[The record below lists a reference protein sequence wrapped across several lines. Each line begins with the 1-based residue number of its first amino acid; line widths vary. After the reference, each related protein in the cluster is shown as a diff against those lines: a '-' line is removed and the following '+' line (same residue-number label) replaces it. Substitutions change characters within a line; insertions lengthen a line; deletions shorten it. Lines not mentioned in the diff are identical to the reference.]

1 LISYLLLRVL
11 DGDRL
16 SSQLGAS
23 VIERH
28 YKTREVA
35 ELLGVHPE
43 TIRRAAQRGE
53 LESVRIGLDRI
64 YAESAVQK
72 FLAANVDPAVAALNG
87 RRQTRASSNG
97 REAR

>member
-1 LISYLLLRVL
+1 
-11 DGDRL
+11 
-16 SSQLGAS
+16 

-28 YKTREVA
+28 YKTRELA
-35 ELLGVHPE
+35 ELLGLHPE

-64 YAESAVQK
+64 YSESAVQRW
-72 FLAANVDPAVAALNG
+72 LDSNRERAPIASGHVNG
-87 RRQTRASSNG
+87 HAGAFAIR

>member
-1 LISYLLLRVL
+1 LVWYLLLRVL
-11 DGDRL
+11 HGDRL
-16 SSQLGAS
+16 PSHLDAS

-53 LESVRIGLDRI
+53 LESIRIGLDRI
-64 YAESAVQK
+64 YAESAVQR
-72 FLAANVDPAVAALNG
+72 FLAANVDPAVTASNG

-97 REAR
+97 RETR

>member
-1 LISYLLLRVL
+1 
-11 DGDRL
+11 
-16 SSQLGAS
+16 
-23 VIERH
+23 VIEQH
-28 YKTREVA
+28 YKTRELA
-35 ELLGVHPE
+35 ERLGVHPE

-64 YAESAVQK
+64 YSESAIER

-87 RRQTRASSNG
+87 QRQTRASNNG

>member
-1 LISYLLLRVL
+1 M
-11 DGDRL
+11 
-16 SSQLGAS
+16 
-23 VIERH
+23 IERH

>member
-1 LISYLLLRVL
+1 
-11 DGDRL
+11 
-16 SSQLGAS
+16 
-23 VIERH
+23 VIEPH
-28 YKTREVA
+28 YKTRELA
-35 ELLGVHPE
+35 KILGLHPE

-53 LESVRIGLDRI
+53 LESIRIGLDRI
-64 YAESAVQK
+64 YSESAIER

>member
-1 LISYLLLRVL
+1 M
-11 DGDRL
+11 
-16 SSQLGAS
+16 
-23 VIERH
+23 IERH

-64 YAESAVQK
+64 YAESAVER
-72 FLAANVDPAVAALNG
+72 FLAANVDPAVAAKSG
-87 RRQTRASSNG
+87 QRQTRASNNG